1 MAMFRKGLI
10 LAAFILALS
19 SAGGVPPI
27 APVGGGVGF
36 TVDCS
41 TSVAKVTPPEKYGP
55 HYSIKSDPKVPGKT
69 KISERPN
76 LKVMSYNMENLIE
89 SPGKY
94 TTIDGQ
100 HVWQYGKLEKP
111 ADRLEAVLRNIRS
124 ENPDIIVGIEIESL
138 DAMQKAGLGQDYY
151 AILVPGNDERGINI
165 GFFVKKDLAV
175 DIDIQSHREMR
186 HVYMGQD
193 TKLFSRD
200 FPVLQFRDPGAAAD
214 SDPVFIL
221 GGVHL
226 KSQRAGDPGS
236 LGAADVNSV
245 AKRTAQAD
253 AMAAVMAEYDAKYGG
268 RVPIFMAGDFNSD
281 VRYGKEF
288 AEIRKKFRDAFDV
301 KRVPQQSID
310 RTTQSYFPR
319 GNPAFPNA
327 VPKPKYSQLDG
338 FFTSGAGTKKIQ
350 DIHVVKELD
359 ANGNPM
365 DVPKSF
371 EERETRGSDH
381 RALSITLSFG
391 AAP

>member
-1 MAMFRKGLI
+1 MAIFRKWLI
-10 LAAFILALS
+10 LAAFVLALS

-36 TVDCS
+36 AIDCS
-41 TSVAKVTPPEKYGP
+41 TTTAKATPFEKYGP
-55 HYSIKSDPKVPGKT
+55 HYSIKSDPKVLGKT
-69 KISERPN
+69 KISERKN
-76 LKVMSYNMENLIE
+76 LKVMSYNMENLVE

-94 TTIDGQ
+94 VEIDGK
-100 HVWQYGKLEKP
+100 HVWQYGKLEKS

-124 ENPDIIVGIEIESL
+124 ENPDVIVGIEIESL
-138 DAMQKAGLGQDYY
+138 DAMQKAGLEQDYY

-186 HVYMGQD
+186 HLYMGQE

-200 FPVLQFRDPGAAAD
+200 FPVLQFRDPGAAAE
-214 SDPVFIL
+214 SDPIFIL

-236 LGAADVNSV
+236 LGATDVNSV

-253 AMAAVMAEYDAKYGG
+253 AMAAVMAEYDAQYGS
-268 RVPIFMAGDFNSD
+268 RVPIFMAGDFNND

-288 AEIRKKFRDAFDV
+288 AEVRKKFRDAFDV
-301 KRVPQQSID
+301 KGVPQQSID

-319 GNPAFPNA
+319 ANPNFPNA

-338 FFTSGAGTKKIQ
+338 FFVSKAGTQKVQ
-350 DIHVVKELD
+350 EIHVVKELD
-359 ANGNPM
+359 ASGRPM
-365 DVPKSF
+365 DPPKSF

-381 RALSITLSFG
+381 RALSVTLNFG
-391 AAP
+391 G